1 MSLLV
6 LVTYMVDSFLCRK
19 SRVTSRAHCCKL
31 SSNTSWLGSS
41 TLQVSPLLELALNT
55 LTSSPLQRLQNLR
68 LGISNGLLLFYRDL
82 KGLLQVMIGRDME
95 GCVQKR
101 SSQLSGCQVSL
112 QTSAGADGLN
122 LRWEFMPEIL
132 SYTTVR
138 LLDRQLLKMAQRLVM
153 EGADIPLGRLGDEPL
168 DQRHVVLHE
177 WSTSFSPPLPEC
189 RIEDLFIQQAIRTPR
204 QTAVI
209 LGEEMISYRKLLEA
223 SQHFAEVLI
232 SERPADLPFVVALLC
247 DRSLEMLVAVLSILM
262 AGASFVPISPELPL
276 ERIRFMITEAKVGLL
291 VTKSTGSNFASCLPL
306 PCIFIP
312 SMGHFRN
319 FENLPGS
326 KSRNLA
332 KGLKPEVAAYI
343 IFTSGSTGKPK
354 GVALSHR
361 ALLSHLIPYIRVLRL
376 GSSTSS
382 ERVLLTSSFTF
393 DMAYSQ
399 ILGALLSGSCL
410 VITKENP
417 MIDPL
422 ELLEILQKQTIS
434 FTTLV
439 PSVLSSMVHLKKTS
453 FALPALRHL
462 GCGGEALKTAAAD
475 FWRSCTSAVHTPLLL
490 HNRYGPTECA
500 INALLFGPGM
510 MHTRDD
516 VPFGQNDVPIGW
528 PSCHRHISIDSRI
541 DAHGELILAGE
552 GIALGYVG
560 SKPCPPRPSFQDNL
574 RGAGQDYHTGDLV
587 SRCFRN
593 GTSGNGCVRF
603 IGRRDSQVKLLGQRI
618 DLSEIEATIG
628 NLSEVDACVV
638 VTGRSQNLMAFISP
652 DKADLREIVRSQCE
666 KLLPKAMIPQFHLL
680 KMESWPRTT
689 SGKIDRVALG
699 ELASQTLTAD
709 DDDPHGLNALNA
721 NQAGGAVAILMEAG
735 TGTYS

>member
-1 MSLLV
+1 MAGFNLPSKPAV
-6 LVTYMVDSFLCRK
+6 GVSFEHFDFEPSPAPAKFEARHFQWIGTVFKDS
-19 SRVTSRAHCCKL
+19 
-31 SSNTSWLGSS
+31 
-41 TLQVSPLLELALNT
+41 
-55 LTSSPLQRLQNLR
+55 
-68 LGISNGLLLFYRDL
+68 RDL
-82 KGLLQVMIGRDME
+82 KGFLQVI
-95 GCVQKR
+95 V
-101 SSQLSGCQVSL
+101 GCQVSL
-112 QTSAGADGLN
+112 QTSSSADGLN

-168 DQRHVVLHE
+168 DQRHVVLHD
-177 WSTSFSPPLPEC
+177 WSTSYSPPLPEC
-189 RIEDLFIQQAIRTPR
+189 RIEDLFKQQAIRTPR
-204 QTAVI
+204 QTALI

-223 SQHFAEVLI
+223 SQDFAEVLI
-232 SERPADLPFVVALLC
+232 SERPDLPFVVALLC
-247 DRSLEMLVAVLSILM
+247 DRSLEMLVALLSILM

-276 ERIRFMITEAKVGLL
+276 ERIRFMITEAKVVLL

-312 SMGHFRN
+312 SMGHFR
-319 FENLPGS
+319 ENLPSS
-326 KSRNLA
+326 KSRNIA
-332 KGLKPEVAAYI
+332 KGVKPEVAAYI

-354 GVALSHR
+354 GVTLSHR
-361 ALLSHLIPYIRVLRL
+361 ALLSHLVPYIQVLRL
-376 GSSTSS
+376 GSSTST

-399 ILGALLSGSCL
+399 IFGALLSGSCL

-475 FWRSCTSAVHTPLLL
+475 FWRSCTSAVDTLLL

-510 MHTRDD
+510 MHTDD
-516 VPFGQNDVPIGW
+516 TEDQNDVPIGW
-528 PSCHRHISIDSRI
+528 PSCHRHIFIDSRI
-541 DAHGELILAGE
+541 DAPGELILAGE

-560 SKPCPPRPSFQDNL
+560 SKPEPIASFQDNL

-638 VTGRSQNLMAFISP
+638 VTGRSQNLTAFISP
-652 DKADLREIVRSQCE
+652 DRADLMEIVRSQCE

-709 DDDPHGLNALNA
+709 DDLHSEANALEA
-721 NQAGGAVAILMEAG
+721 NQVGGAVAILMEARSVTVG
-735 TGTYS
+735 SQICITVHQRIHAHNLLK